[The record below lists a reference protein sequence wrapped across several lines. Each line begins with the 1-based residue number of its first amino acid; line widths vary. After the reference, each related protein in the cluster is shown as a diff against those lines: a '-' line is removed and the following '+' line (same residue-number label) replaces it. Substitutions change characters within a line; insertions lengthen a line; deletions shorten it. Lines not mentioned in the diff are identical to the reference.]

1 MRPDP
6 GEDGKMRGKLSILE
20 QTLHQEVPLTEQMGV
35 RVEHHNGQE
44 LVLHADFEPNINI
57 HGTAFGGSLYS
68 ICALACW
75 GMLHLKFEE
84 EGVAAHSVLGQAR
97 ITYMRPVKGDIQ
109 ARCRLPDDGSFEL
122 FMERVKQGEKAR
134 IDLVAEIHTE
144 AGVAVSFSGNYS
156 VFFKNS

>member
-1 MRPDP
+1 MR
-6 GEDGKMRGKLSILE
+6 EKLSVLE

-35 RVEHHNGQE
+35 RVESHDGHE

-68 ICALACW
+68 ICAVTCW

-84 EGVAAHSVLGQAR
+84 AGIDAHAVLGQAR
-97 ITYMRPVKGDIQ
+97 ISYMRPVKGDIQ

-122 FMERVKQGEKAR
+122 FIQSLKQGRKAR
-134 IDLVAEIHTE
+134 IDLVAEICTE
-144 AGVAVSFSGNYS
+144 AGVAVSYTGNYS
-156 VFFKNS
+156 AFFKHS